1 VTKKPLCEC
10 GRRTK
15 VAYWRPSGD
24 ERRLRGG
31 GDKVQ
36 PIGFLCLTC
45 KVFIWKEESV
55 EVTA

>member
-1 VTKKPLCEC
+1 
-10 GRRTK
+10 
-15 VAYWRPSGD
+15 SGD
-24 ERRLRGG
+24 ERRLKGG

-36 PIGFLCLTC
+36 PIGFLCLAC